1 MKLRSLDSKLVSQL
15 LALPRRGKQLVV
27 IAGDLLAGWVALWMA
42 FTLRLEVWHWPTP
55 QQLWIYIAVPALF
68 LPIFIRFGLYRA
80 IFRYTGLATMQT
92 LLKAAS
98 VYGLL
103 LLGLVLATFPAGVP
117 RSVGVLQ
124 PVLFLV
130 LVSNSRAWARFWL
143 NRGARRNQRL
153 RLLIYGAGSAG
164 AQTAAAVANAREF
177 ELLGFIDD
185 DVSKVGR
192 HINGIPVFAPGE
204 IENTVA
210 RLGATDILLALPSAS
225 RQRRHRII
233 EGLRS
238 LPVHIRT
245 LPGMADLASGRVS
258 VSDFQELDLEDLLGR
273 DAVAANPTLLARDL
287 AGKVVLVT
295 GAGGSIGSELSRQI
309 LAEHPAM
316 LLLVEHN
323 EFGLYEIHCELET
336 QLVEISA
343 LDVTRRRAQTQLIP
357 LLGNVRDARR
367 VSEIFGAYRPDTV
380 YHAAAYK
387 HVPMVEHN
395 PCEGVSN
402 NVLGTLN
409 IARAS
414 IENGASS
421 LVLVSTDKAVR
432 PTNIMGASKRI
443 AEMIL
448 QALAAETMVRF
459 DSEPPLAGL
468 VRNRTRLAMVRFG
481 NVLGSS
487 GSVVPLF
494 RKQIESGGPITLTHL
509 DVTRYFMTIPEA
521 AQLVLQA
528 GAMGQGGEVFVLD
541 MGQPVRILD
550 LALRM
555 VELSGHTVR
564 DENNPEGD
572 IEVTVTGLRPGEKLY
587 EELLIGDDPSPTAH
601 ARIMMARES
610 FKPWSELRPLINTL
624 ESAARRND
632 VTEVRAVLQSLVS
645 GYLPAEEVVD
655 WIAAARRA

>member
-1 MKLRSLDSKLVSQL
+1 
-15 LALPRRGKQLVV
+15 
-27 IAGDLLAGWVALWMA
+27 
-42 FTLRLEVWHWPTP
+42 
-55 QQLWIYIAVPALF
+55 AV
-68 LPIFIRFGLYRA
+68 
-80 IFRYTGLATMQT
+80 T
-92 LLKAAS
+92 
-98 VYGLL
+98 
-103 LLGLVLATFPAGVP
+103 
-117 RSVGVLQ
+117 
-124 PVLFLV
+124 
-130 LVSNSRAWARFWL
+130 
-143 NRGARRNQRL
+143 
-153 RLLIYGAGSAG
+153 
-164 AQTAAAVANAREF
+164 
-177 ELLGFIDD
+177 
-185 DVSKVGR
+185 
-192 HINGIPVFAPGE
+192 
-204 IENTVA
+204 
-210 RLGATDILLALPSAS
+210 RLGVGDILLALPSAS

-233 EGLRS
+233 EGLRA

-258 VSDFQELDLEDLLGR
+258 ISDFRELELEDLLGR
-273 DAVAANPTLLARDL
+273 EAVAANPALLARDL
-287 AGKVVLVT
+287 AGKIVLVT

-309 LAEHPAM
+309 LAEHPAR

-323 EFGLYEIHCELET
+323 EFGLYEIHRELEILVGEMPVSEGARARPRT
-336 QLVEISA
+336 QLV
-343 LDVTRRRAQTQLIP
+343 P
-357 LLGNVRDARR
+357 LLGDVRDARR
-367 VSEIFGAYRPDTV
+367 MSDIFSAYRPDTV
-380 YHAAAYK
+380 YHAAASK

-395 PCEGVSN
+395 PREGVSN

-409 IARAS
+409 VARAA
-414 IENGASS
+414 IENSASS

-459 DSEPPLAGL
+459 DGDSSVTGL
-468 VRNRTRLAMVRFG
+468 VRNRTRLSMVRFG

-494 RKQIESGGPITLTHL
+494 RQQIEGGGPITLTHP

-564 DENNPEGD
+564 DDDNPEGD
-572 IEVTVTGLRPGEKLY
+572 IELTVTGLRPGEKLY

-601 ARIMMARES
+601 PRIMMARES
-610 FKPWSELRPLINTL
+610 FKSWSDLRTLLAALEAAARDNDVAELR
-624 ESAARRND
+624 S
-632 VTEVRAVLQSLVS
+632 VLQSLV
-645 GYLPAEEVVD
+645 
-655 WIAAARRA
+655 